1 MARSKV
7 YARLAGLFA
16 IALCAAHLTA
26 CGSGK
31 GNGWLSM
38 LGGELRSGSAYTKVL
53 PAPPGQGLK
62 RPVKYTYDY
71 SSLPAVDGFTVAP
84 MAAETQPDPA
94 PGLSSASAA

>member
-31 GNGWLSM
+31 GGGWLS
-38 LGGELRSGSAYTKVL
+38 LFGGEMREGSAYTEVL

-84 MAAETQPDPA
+84 MAAESQPDPA
-94 PGLSSASAA
+94 PDLSLSIAG